1 MTAQRQ
7 HLFPE
12 MGTIVVVAD
21 STLVALGSIA
31 ERRWGLF
38 TTAQAEAA
46 GVARK
51 KLSRMASTGAIERVS
66 HGVYRMAGAPSQE
79 HEAIYATWLALGGAT
94 TPRTDAGVA
103 AVVAAGTTA
112 AVLHDVGDFFPNRY
126 DFVVPSR
133 KGTRLPSVRLRIRD
147 LTPGDVISVS
157 GLPTLT
163 IERTI
168 ADLVEIGTDTSLVAD
183 AVRDAVRA
191 DKLVAPQR
199 LVDYLTPIATRH
211 KSTGAALAGD
221 LFELAGVH
229 PEGWDRG

>member
-103 AVVAAGTTA
+103 VVVAAGTTA
-112 AVLHDVGDFFPNRY
+112 AVLHDIGDFVPNRY

-147 LTPGDVISVS
+147 LTPGDVIAVN

-199 LVDYLTPIATRH
+199 LVDYLTPIATRR